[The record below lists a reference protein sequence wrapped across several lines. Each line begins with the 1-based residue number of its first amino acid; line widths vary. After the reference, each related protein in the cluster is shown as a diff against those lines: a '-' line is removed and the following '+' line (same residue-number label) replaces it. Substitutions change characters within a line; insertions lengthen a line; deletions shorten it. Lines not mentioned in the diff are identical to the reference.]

1 MVDEGFAEEVRGLL
15 DAGFLPEDPGMTGS
29 GYREMVRF
37 LEGEIPR
44 EEAVEEVRR
53 SHRRYARRQ
62 TTWYRHQ
69 LPPQAVVLDG
79 TRDLDSLAGDIVE
92 EWVRGVQP

>member
-1 MVDEGFAEEVRGLL
+1 
-15 DAGFLPEDPGMTGS
+15 MTGS

-37 LEGEIPR
+37 LEGKVTED
-44 EEAVEEVRR
+44 EAVEEIRR

-69 LPPQAVVLDG
+69 LPAEAVVLDG
-79 TRDLDSLAGDIVE
+79 TGEVESLAMEVVR
-92 EWVRGVQP
+92 EWERTVSEVGSTSDPCD